1 MKWWMWIIVWVIA
14 ILYIIDTWIT
24 MKGHQDD

>member
-14 ILYIIDTWIT
+14 ILYILDTWRR
-24 MKGHQDD
+24 MKGHRDD